1 MPKTVTATSTVPD
14 AISMSG
20 VVVIC
25 RLTCSP
31 CTGGSGES
39 DRSERCAWSGLTQ
52 VLKGVLASTRSDTS
66 ILVPNG
72 ARPLD
77 GARAAARGGGWFC
90 LGRVGSVALAHKYV
104 VL

>member
-14 AISMSG
+14 VIAMSG

-31 CTGGSGES
+31 RTGGSGES

-52 VLKGVLASTRSDTS
+52 VLKGVLASTRRDAS
-66 ILVPNG
+66 ILVPND
-72 ARPLD
+72 ARD
-77 GARAAARGGGWFC
+77 SSRRAAARGGGWFC
-90 LGRVGSVALAHKYV
+90 LGRVASVAPAHKYV
-104 VL
+104 GL